1 MNYLPFGPAWLAVPL
16 IVLGVLLLLRRTNR
30 SIREATVVLAEEAAE
45 RAKEREAAEADRA
58 EAREHAKR
66 KRAVEAQMLDAKE
79 REALEAQRERDQE
92 QAAEV
97 ELASLAATL
106 QGTDGESTSRLPRR
120 KRSEPASLW

>member
-16 IVLGVLLLLRRTNR
+16 IVVGVLLLLRRMNR
-30 SIREATVVLAEEAAE
+30 SILEATAVMAEDAAE

-66 KRAVEAQMLDAKE
+66 KRAVEARMLDAKE
-79 REALEAQRERDQE
+79 REALESQRERDQE
-92 QAAEV
+92 QAAEA

-106 QGTDGESTSRLPRR
+106 QVTDVGSTSRQPRR

>member
-16 IVLGVLLLLRRTNR
+16 IVVGVLLLLRRMNR
-30 SIREATVVLAEEAAE
+30 SILEATVVMAEDAAE

-79 REALEAQRERDQE
+79 REAIEAKRERDQE
-92 QAAEV
+92 QAAEA

-106 QGTDGESTSRLPRR
+106 QGTDGESTPRPPRR